1 MKVKRRL
8 SDFPQKLK
16 IFKAV
21 EKGCSTVEYV
31 DEVSHIDELEDC
43 IIQAL
48 LDTDNDYY
56 VEIEH
61 LDKNGFY
68 KNSTRINLTDDELW
82 EKLDNMFKGAT
93 AFPMISF
100 NLVHALR
107 NELTEE
113 IDEAKRL
120 YEQYYGKIK

>member
-1 MKVKRRL
+1 MKIKRRL

-21 EKGCSTVEYV
+21 EKGCSTVTYIDYV
-31 DEVSHIDELEDC
+31 QHIDELEDC
-43 IIQAL
+43 IVQAL
-48 LDTDNDYY
+48 LDKDNDYF
-56 VEIEH
+56 VIIEH
-61 LDKNGFY
+61 HDKHNFY
-68 KNSTRINLTDDELW
+68 AGSTRINLTDDELW

-93 AFPMISF
+93 SFPMISY
-100 NLVHALR
+100 NLVHALK

-120 YEQYYGKIK
+120 YEQHYGKL

>member
-1 MKVKRRL
+1 MKVRRRL

-31 DEVSHIDELEDC
+31 DYVQHIDELEDC
-43 IIQAL
+43 IVQAL
-48 LDTDNDYY
+48 LDKGNDYF
-56 VEIEH
+56 VIIEH
-61 LDKNGFY
+61 HDKNNFY
-68 KNSTRINLTDDELW
+68 SGSTRINLTDDELF

-93 AFPMISF
+93 AFPMFSF

-107 NELTEE
+107 NNATEE

-120 YEQYYGKIK
+120 YEQHYGKL

>member
-1 MKVKRRL
+1 MKVRRRL

-31 DEVSHIDELEDC
+31 DYVEHTDELEDC

-48 LDTDNDYY
+48 LDKDNDYY
-56 VEIEH
+56 VVIEH
-61 LDKNGFY
+61 HDEHNFY

-93 AFPMISF
+93 SFPMISF
-100 NLVHALR
+100 NLIHALR
-107 NELTEE
+107 NNLTEE

-120 YEQYYGKIK
+120 YEQHYGKL